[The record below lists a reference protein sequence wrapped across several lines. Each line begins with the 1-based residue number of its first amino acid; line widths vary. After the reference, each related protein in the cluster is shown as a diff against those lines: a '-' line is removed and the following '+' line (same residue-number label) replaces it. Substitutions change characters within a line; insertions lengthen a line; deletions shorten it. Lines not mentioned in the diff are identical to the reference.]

1 MSETFSRVTMS
12 VRGLPTLTAAAK
24 MIGVTPGS
32 LSRRNLPF
40 EAAGPKEHRLRP
52 RTVLEEA
59 GLYGRRP
66 LRDVAEDLVA
76 YYHDRAPES
85 ISAVEAEVREVM
97 ERYEHPERLGHER
110 LLATA
115 QQQLSADLF
124 QQLTALVREADKL
137 PAIADMHA
145 SPEYLAELDARDE
158 GAMVPSPRLL
168 PIRARRAEPRSTK
181 VTG

>member
-1 MSETFSRVTMS
+1 MSEAYSRVTMS
-12 VRGLPTLTAAAK
+12 VQGLPTLSAAAK
-24 MIGVTPGS
+24 MIGVTPGT

-76 YYHDRAPES
+76 YCQDHAPES
-85 ISAVEAEVREVM
+85 VGAVEAEVREVM
-97 ERYEHPERLGHER
+97 ERYEHPERLGHEK

-115 QQQLSADLF
+115 RRQLSAELF
-124 QQLTALVREADKL
+124 QQLTALVRNTDRL
-137 PAIADMHA
+137 PATADIHA

-158 GAMVPSPRLL
+158 GVTGITRQLR
-168 PIRARRAEPRSTK
+168 PIRARRAARGAPK
-181 VTG
+181 AAD

>member
-1 MSETFSRVTMS
+1 MSEAFSRVTMS
-12 VRGLPTLTAAAK
+12 VRGLPTLSAAAK
-24 MIGVTPGS
+24 IIGVTPGT

-66 LRDVAEDLVA
+66 LRDVAEDLVT
-76 YYHDRAPES
+76 YCQDHAPES
-85 ISAVEAEVREVM
+85 VSAVEAEVREVM
-97 ERYEHPERLGHER
+97 ERYEHPELLGHEK

-115 QQQLSADLF
+115 QQHLSPDQFLQLM
-124 QQLTALVREADKL
+124 ALVREADKL

-145 SPEYLAELDARDE
+145 SPEYLAELNARDD
-158 GAMVPSPRLL
+158 GVMVTTPRNR
-168 PIRARRAEPRSTK
+168 PIRARRTAPRASESK
-181 VTG
+181 S